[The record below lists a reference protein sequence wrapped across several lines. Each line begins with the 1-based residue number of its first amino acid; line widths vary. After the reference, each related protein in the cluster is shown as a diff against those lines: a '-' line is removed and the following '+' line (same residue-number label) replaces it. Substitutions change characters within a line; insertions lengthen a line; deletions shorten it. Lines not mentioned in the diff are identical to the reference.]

1 MPGLHTGAGDGRL
14 DEREGGEERRELEL
28 EVDRFVLDVS
38 EAGVD
43 RTDDGVD
50 LGVEFGGE
58 RVDLGDWVIDL
69 GVVDLRVALAAL
81 GVDLGV
87 EFGVDLG
94 VDLGDWVID
103 LGVEFGGDR
112 VVASD
117 DADRAEIDLAGRTG
131 RGVVIACTAA
141 TAAGDL

>member
-1 MPGLHTGAGDGRL
+1 L

-69 GVVDLRVALAAL
+69 GVGFGVAL

-87 EFGVDLG
+87 ALAALG

-103 LGVEFGGDR
+103 LGVVDLR
-112 VVASD
+112 VA
-117 DADRAEIDLAGRTG
+117 LAALGVDWATG
-131 RGVVIACTAA
+131 
-141 TAAGDL
+141 

>member
-1 MPGLHTGAGDGRL
+1 VIDLGV
-14 DEREGGEERRELEL
+14 E
-28 EVDRFVLDVS
+28 F
-38 EAGVD
+38 GVD
-43 RTDDGVD
+43 LGVD
-50 LGVEFGGE
+50 LGVEFGVDLGVDLGVE
-58 RVDLGDWVIDL
+58 FGVDLGDWVIDL